1 MISLFSLHRCDHTPF
16 WAAVSL
22 AATLAATSALPVV
35 AQQAAAPTGATAESE
50 VFVPPPESV
59 QADIS
64 EIDLDAIVR
73 VEVDTKQPNYRVPW
87 NIGGMGSG
95 NGTGFLIG
103 KNRFLT
109 NAHVVSNGRLIYIK
123 KVSDPRPYKARVV
136 NIAHDCDLALL
147 ELESPDEFD
156 GSFGTVEPLYLGGIP
171 KLNTTVIA
179 VGYPIGGE
187 RISVT
192 RGVVSRVDFRTYSHS
207 GVDNH
212 LAIQVDAAIN
222 PGNSGGPILQSNQV
236 VGVAFQ
242 GYSGSVAQNTGYMIP
257 VPVVERF
264 LKDVEDGS
272 YDYYVDIATSTIGIL
287 NPAQRQALGLPD
299 DSVGVMVCE
308 PDAAGS
314 AGGVLRTKD
323 VLLSID
329 GYTIASDG
337 FIEIDGER
345 VDLNEIIERKFAGD
359 TVLLEVWRDNEQ
371 VDIEVELKRFIPYTI
386 QANQYDKQPN
396 FVLFAGLQFQPV
408 DRSVM
413 SSHKIQDLQTR
424 YYYSYFSS
432 DELYRDKP
440 QVIVLTAVLPD
451 SVNTYLRPYV
461 HKVVESINGKR
472 IKVLQDVY
480 DAFYE
485 EHSEEGKEDY
495 HVIRCVG
502 EGRPLVLKR
511 EEAEVA
517 HDRIKAK
524 YNVGFD
530 SKIEEPEIL
539 QLGDLIN
546 SDDEESEPEAEE
558 PVDTEPASEPTP
570 EPAAAKTVAPET
582 AQNTV
587 ETAQNR
593 VEYTVYFD
601 SGSTWLDDTAKG
613 VLNNAA
619 TVIQKPAEDPYEVA
633 VKGYTDANGNI
644 QINQTLSKLRAETV
658 VDHLVKKGVEREIIQ
673 AHYMGESQS
682 SGAKRSDRRVE
693 VIATR

>member
-1 MISLFSLHRCDHTPF
+1 MKIQRSLHR
-16 WAAVSL
+16 WAIPVVTIFSL
-22 AATLAATSALPVV
+22 SLV
-35 AQQAAAPTGATAESE
+35 AQQTAPAQQVVATEAPE
-50 VFVPPPESV
+50 VELVMPPPESV

-87 NIGGMGSG
+87 NVGGMGSG

-123 KVSDPRPYKARVV
+123 KVSDPRPYKAKVV

-147 ELESPDEFD
+147 ELESEEDYEN
-156 GSFGTVEPLYLGGIP
+156 SFENVEPLYIGGIP

-212 LAIQVDAAIN
+212 LTIQVDAAIN
-222 PGNSGGPILQSNQV
+222 PGNSGGPVLQSNQV

-264 LKDVEDGS
+264 LKDVEDGE
-272 YDYYVDIATSTIGIL
+272 YDFYVDIATSTLGIL
-287 NPAQRQALGLPD
+287 NPAQRQALGLPNN
-299 DSVGVMVCE
+299 SVGVMVCE

-314 AGGVLRTKD
+314 AGGILKPKD

-329 GYTIASDG
+329 GHTIFSDG
-337 FIEIDGER
+337 FIDIDGER
-345 VDLNEIIERKFAGD
+345 VDMNEVIERKFAGD
-359 TVLLEVWRDNEQ
+359 TVSLEVWRNQ
-371 VDIEVELKRFIPYTI
+371 QQIDIEVELKRFIPYTI
-386 QANQYDKQPN
+386 QANQYNKQPQ

-413 SSHKIQDLQTR
+413 TSHSISDLQTR
-424 YYYSYFSS
+424 YYYTYFSS
-432 DELYRDKP
+432 DEIYREKP

-451 SVNTYLRPYV
+451 SVNTHLRSYV
-461 HKVVESINGKR
+461 HKVVESINGKKIR
-472 IKVLQDVY
+472 LLQDVY
-480 DAFYE
+480 DAFYKPN
-485 EHSEEGKEDY
+485 SEPGRDDF
-495 HVIRCVG
+495 HVIRLVG

-511 EEAEVA
+511 DEAAVA

-524 YNVGFD
+524 YNVGFT
-530 SKIEEPEIL
+530 SHIEEPEIL
-539 QLGDLIN
+539 ELGDLIKQT
-546 SDDEESEPEAEE
+546 DEEPAAEE
-558 PVDTEPASEPTP
+558 PE
-570 EPAAAKTVAPET
+570 K
-582 AQNTV
+582 
-587 ETAQNR
+587 
-593 VEYTVYFD
+593 
-601 SGSTWLDDTAKG
+601 
-613 VLNNAA
+613 
-619 TVIQKPAEDPYEVA
+619 
-633 VKGYTDANGNI
+633 
-644 QINQTLSKLRAETV
+644 NQ
-658 VDHLVKKGVEREIIQ
+658 
-673 AHYMGESQS
+673 
-682 SGAKRSDRRVE
+682 
-693 VIATR
+693 

>member
-1 MISLFSLHRCDHTPF
+1 MKYHHFFYWLDSIWGRFSSGFVAFVFLGASLTGL
-16 WAAVSL
+16 
-22 AATLAATSALPVV
+22 
-35 AQQAAAPTGATAESE
+35 AQQKQKQAQEPPPAPGQGATPEID
-50 VFVPPPESV
+50 VPPPESV

-73 VEVDTKQPNYRVPW
+73 VEVDTKKPNYRVPW
-87 NIGGMGSG
+87 NVGGMSSG

-109 NAHVVSNGRLIYIK
+109 NAHVISNNRLIYIK

-147 ELESPDEFD
+147 ELESEEEF
-156 GSFGTVEPLYLGGIP
+156 SETFKEVSPLYIGGIP

-192 RGVVSRVDFRTYSHS
+192 RGVVSRVDFRTYTHS

-222 PGNSGGPILQSNQV
+222 PGNSGGPVLQSNQV

-257 VPVVERF
+257 VPVVQRF
-264 LKDVEDGS
+264 LTDVEDGT
-272 YDYYVDIATSTIGIL
+272 YDYYVDLATSTIGLL
-287 NPAQRQALGLPD
+287 NPAQRQALGLPND
-299 DSVGVMVCE
+299 GIGVMVCE

-314 AGGVLRTKD
+314 AGQLLKTKD

-329 GYTIASDG
+329 GHTIASDG
-337 FIEIDGER
+337 FIEIDEER

-359 TVLLEVWRDNEQ
+359 TVTLEVWRDKKQIDVE
-371 VDIEVELKRFIPYTI
+371 IELKRFIPYTI
-386 QANQYDKQPN
+386 QANQYNTRPQ

-413 SSHKIQDLQTR
+413 SSHSIKDLQAR
-424 YYYSYFSS
+424 YHYSYFSS
-432 DELYRDKP
+432 DEIYRDKP
-440 QVIVLTAVLPD
+440 QVIILTAVLPD
-451 SVNTYLRPYV
+451 SVNTHLRPYV
-461 HKVVESINGKR
+461 HKVVESINGKKIR
-472 IKVLQDVY
+472 VLQDVY
-480 DAFYE
+480 DAFYKDHAE
-485 EHSEEGKEDY
+485 DGKGSF

-511 EEAEVA
+511 EEAETA

-530 SKIEEPEIL
+530 HYIEVPEIL
-539 QLGDLIN
+539 QLGDLIE
-546 SDDEESEPEAEE
+546 SGDEEKEG
-558 PVDTEPASEPTP
+558 
-570 EPAAAKTVAPET
+570 K
-582 AQNTV
+582 
-587 ETAQNR
+587 
-593 VEYTVYFD
+593 
-601 SGSTWLDDTAKG
+601 DD
-613 VLNNAA
+613 
-619 TVIQKPAEDPYEVA
+619 KP
-633 VKGYTDANGNI
+633 G
-644 QINQTLSKLRAETV
+644 
-658 VDHLVKKGVEREIIQ
+658 
-673 AHYMGESQS
+673 QS
-682 SGAKRSDRRVE
+682 SSPSKDPGSGGTGK
-693 VIATR
+693 